1 MGPNIS
7 SYITIEFVKKY
18 KWIDIHSRKQELGLL
33 FYWKHKKLG
42 PCDHWAKK
50 LDIIS
55 LDLIKSIY

>member
-50 LDIIS
+50 V
-55 LDLIKSIY
+55 KYN